1 MAQSQH
7 SENIPPLFTTRKNKI
22 IEELAIPDEDYT
34 DLSPKGSV
42 DLGVRDLIR
51 DINALPG
58 LVTTSSCAG
67 RISVFLEGRRD
78 VSSSEQEVNPE
89 GAESEPEV
97 QDDQRVFAPSG
108 GKGAGRWLYVSHDP
122 FPGLRSNPSNSNAS
136 SAPASLHEAFG
147 LVPGDG
153 KPPIVSA
160 GKSLRLVRFHY
171 DPLVCTRVFLSIVSI
186 LLTVQILHV
195 MAASLS
201 HASPVLAAASASGF
215 RESGLQSLRCLEGE
229 GTGPSP
235 IVAVRSAGLQ
245 FESVI
250 GYCDDEDESS
260 VGEPVIRSLV
270 TEEYLA
276 MLIAMSDERFK
287 VNSERRE
294 RFRAT
299 LLEAWKGKGKSR
311 SEDWEDPV
319 ARRERKRAEGLARKK
334 LLESQRMQDSGAEGE
349 VESAGQG
356 QDI

>member
-1 MAQSQH
+1 MSC
-7 SENIPPLFTTRKNKI
+7 NISIPFLYLRQQATSPHTHTHPLT
-22 IEELAIPDEDYT
+22 
-34 DLSPKGSV
+34 
-42 DLGVRDLIR
+42 
-51 DINALPG
+51 
-58 LVTTSSCAG
+58 
-67 RISVFLEGRRD
+67 
-78 VSSSEQEVNPE
+78 
-89 GAESEPEV
+89 
-97 QDDQRVFAPSG
+97 
-108 GKGAGRWLYVSHDP
+108 
-122 FPGLRSNPSNSNAS
+122 
-136 SAPASLHEAFG
+136 
-147 LVPGDG
+147 
-153 KPPIVSA
+153 
-160 GKSLRLVRFHY
+160 
-171 DPLVCTRVFLSIVSI
+171 
-186 LLTVQILHV
+186 LTQILHV
-195 MAASLS
+195 MAATLS

-229 GTGPSP
+229 GSGPSP

-260 VGEPVIRSLV
+260 AGEPVIRSLV

-299 LLEAWKGKGKSR
+299 LLEAWKGKGKSK

-334 LLESQRMQDSGAEGE
+334 LLESRKAQDAGTGVE

-356 QDI
+356 QDV